1 MTTKPN
7 QIQFPTFLVTIK
19 RTNRKKSIAIQV
31 KPNSVTLLAPHRSSL
46 QDIYQVLEKKQ
57 RWIETQLNKL
67 PSLKSVNYQN
77 GDIFL
82 IQGESYTLRVKHE
95 NEAKVSKTDESIIL
109 SLPKAHDHVTYR
121 KELLSKW
128 YQSAAYQNMMPRF
141 RHFQKLLNVC
151 PNKITFGLRKSR
163 WGSCSSK
170 QNITINWLL
179 VMSPQNIQDYVIVHE
194 LCHIL
199 EMNHSR
205 RFWALVESILS
216 DYQSSRI
223 WLKEHGHT
231 LFF

>member
-1 MTTKPN
+1 MAKPH
-7 QIQFPTFLVTIK
+7 QIQFSTFLVTIK
-19 RTNRKKSIAIQV
+19 RTSRKKSIAIQV
-31 KPNSVTLLAPHRSSL
+31 KPSNVTLLAPQRSSF

-57 RWIETQLNKL
+57 RWIETQLQKL

-82 IQGESYTLRVKHE
+82 VQGEKHTLHVKHE
-95 NEAKVSKTDESIIL
+95 TEAKVTKTNEYITISIPEQHNHL
-109 SLPKAHDHVTYR
+109 ACR
-121 KELLSKW
+121 KELLAKW
-128 YQSAAYQNMMPRF
+128 YHSMAYQSMMPRF
-141 RHFQKLLNVC
+141 RHFQKLLNVS

-194 LCHIL
+194 LCHLL
-199 EMNHSR
+199 EMNHSK
-205 RFWALVESILS
+205 RFWQLVENILP
-216 DYQSSRI
+216 DFQSSRN

-231 LFF
+231 LVF